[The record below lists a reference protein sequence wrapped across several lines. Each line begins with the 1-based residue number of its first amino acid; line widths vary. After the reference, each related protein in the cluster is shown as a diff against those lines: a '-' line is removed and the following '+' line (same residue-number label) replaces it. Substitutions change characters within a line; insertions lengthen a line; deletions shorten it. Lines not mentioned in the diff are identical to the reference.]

1 MNWIN
6 REYWASRSRLPRAF
20 TRVTTHDWRTLFSP
34 SDSTP
39 QEQLEVFNKMQR
51 KPRNGETQ

>member
-6 REYWASRSRLPRAF
+6 REYWAARSRLPRAF
-20 TRVTTHDWRTLFSP
+20 TLVTTDDWRTLLSP

-39 QEQLEVFNKMQR
+39 QEQLEAFNRMQR
-51 KPRNGETQ
+51 RKGETQ

>member
-6 REYWASRSRLPRAF
+6 REYWAARSRLPRAF
-20 TRVTTHDWRTLFSP
+20 TLVTTRDWRTLFSP

-39 QEQLEVFNKMQR
+39 QEQLEVFNRMQLR
-51 KPRNGETQ
+51 KGETQ